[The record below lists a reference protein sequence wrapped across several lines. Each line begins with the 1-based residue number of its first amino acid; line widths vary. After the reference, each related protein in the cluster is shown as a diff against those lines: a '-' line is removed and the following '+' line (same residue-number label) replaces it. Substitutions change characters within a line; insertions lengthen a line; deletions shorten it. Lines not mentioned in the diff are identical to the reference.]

1 MLKTT
6 NFMPVEYNYGIYLDN
21 EFQSALFE
29 IRLLNGGMLK
39 WNLLKSDR
47 ELVGKQF
54 RSKNILFLI
63 FGLLI
68 IFIRLIKHIYNSNW
82 TSN

>member
-39 WNLLKSDR
+39 
-47 ELVGKQF
+47 
-54 RSKNILFLI
+54 
-63 FGLLI
+63 
-68 IFIRLIKHIYNSNW
+68 
-82 TSN
+82 